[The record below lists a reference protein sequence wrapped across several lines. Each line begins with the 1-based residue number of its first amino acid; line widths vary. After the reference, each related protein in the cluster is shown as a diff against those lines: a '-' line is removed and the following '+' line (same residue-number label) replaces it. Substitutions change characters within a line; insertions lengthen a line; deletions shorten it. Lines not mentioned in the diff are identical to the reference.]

1 MADATAGTY
10 PDKGALSLSQNS
22 TLSLEFSQDISIRSL
37 GLREGTA
44 VNLVPTNGAVLSVDD
59 LAVNYGGKVTANS
72 ATANS
77 MIVNGSVVAYRGA
90 MIQNGVVGLGGSA
103 TTDVEQACELGSVL
117 DFCIE

>member
-1 MADATAGTY
+1 MQQQEPIPIKALCLYLRTAHSVSSFPKTY
-10 PDKGALSLSQNS
+10 
-22 TLSLEFSQDISIRSL
+22 RY
-37 GLREGTA
+37 
-44 VNLVPTNGAVLSVDD
+44 D